1 MRLFSAGTFYL
12 SRSSSLSAEWL
23 CDRDTIQQ
31 HRNTGVLLST
41 VIQMQ
46 TLERDTLLYP
56 PDPSIYADCY
66 DICDWLHAS
75 AFNLAWMVD
84 YFNTLDS
91 KCARLFQTN
100 PLTWQ
105 FKRALTSY
113 LDVFDNCDTT
123 ESWLPLTPS
132 EARASY
138 AQDVKKYQYRKVR
151 MPFWLNLPN
160 TKAPNVAR
168 LEPEPLPELDLTP
181 LW

>member
-1 MRLFSAGTFYL
+1 
-12 SRSSSLSAEWL
+12 
-23 CDRDTIQQ
+23 
-31 HRNTGVLLST
+31 
-41 VIQMQ
+41 
-46 TLERDTLLYP
+46 
-56 PDPSIYADCY
+56 
-66 DICDWLHAS
+66 
-75 AFNLAWMVD
+75 MVD